1 MLYTKNGTIRD
12 SARIIVRKDG
22 LQYINPSEEMILAD
36 GWIPYEPEAREPEPT
51 VDGQLREMLLDTYNG
66 RTDIPD
72 GEALKRPLLV
82 YPWEDYIGK
91 GLAKGQIVSHNGRL
105 WRVRQDVAAVLDN
118 QPPGVDTAALYGVI
132 EVEADGTAENPI
144 AYDPPMEIFEGK
156 YYTQNGV
163 KYRCVRSSGQELAHG
178 LDELVGTYVENVG
191 G

>member
-22 LQYINPSEEMILAD
+22 LQYINPSEEMVLAD
-36 GWIPYEPEAREPEPT
+36 GWTPYEPEAREPEPT
-51 VDGQLREMLLDTYNG
+51 VDSQLREMLLDTYNG

-105 WRVRQDVAAVLDN
+105 WRVRQAVATVLEN
-118 QPPGVDTAALYGVI
+118 QPPSLATAALYEVI
-132 EVEADGTAENPI
+132 EVEPAGTQDDPI
-144 AYDPPMEIFEGK
+144 QYTPPMEIFNGK
-156 YYTQNGV
+156 YYTQGGV
-163 KYRCVRSSGQELAHG
+163 LYKCTSDSGQALSHNLSDLIG
-178 LDELVGTYVENVG
+178 LYVEVAG
-191 G
+191 